1 MKRFYQNW
9 VSSLERAEPLAL
21 LSIRILLAYGFYKP
35 AMNKI
40 RYFQNIVDWFSELGI
55 PFPTVNAVLSTTTES
70 LGVILLALGLFTRI
84 VAFPLMVVMIV
95 AIVTV
100 HWGNGFDAGN
110 NGMEIPLYYMAMLLI
125 LATRGAGK
133 WSLDHF
139 FLKDRR

>member
-9 VSSLERAEPLAL
+9 ASSLERVEPLAL
-21 LSIRILLAYGFYKP
+21 LAIRILLAFGFYKP

-40 RYFQNIVDWFSELGI
+40 RYFQNIVDWFSDLGI
-55 PFPTVNAVLSTTTES
+55 PFPTINAVLSTATES

-84 VAFPLMVVMIV
+84 VVMIV

-133 WSLDHF
+133 WSLDYF
-139 FLKDRR
+139 VLKDRR